1 MKMPV
6 TRETLER
13 ESKRM
18 PQLPRFLF
26 GLISVFIIM
35 LGNQTFADDGII
47 VKGLYEQPD
56 IVCKKVC
63 GEASKCKLHSFTGD
77 SNTIY
82 CSGKGTAW
90 VDNNGNDYE
99 TGKPVKF
106 NSKSEPAKPK
116 KDQEKKP
123 EPASKAALKKAEN
136 PEKKPEKEVV
146 AKQKTTDIKTINSPN
161 KVSRKR
167 GETEA
172 RAEAVKATG
181 LSEPFQCRSVNDDK
195 PNYLCAGSDTGTN
208 IKIVFAGWSE
218 EKSAPKQP
226 AKSANPDEYKYEDDN
241 SFKDFTTF
249 ELDALKRAGNRHSGF
264 MCEKTSS
271 TMVVCTNEKNRTKYI
286 VTFAKIYESKADFEA
301 AEKANSAENPKN
313 EPAGKEEP
321 QSDEN
326 NELIEQIKSEAQQ
339 ILDAYN
345 KRKEELEKQKSS
357 DK

>member
-1 MKMPV
+1 MP
-6 TRETLER
+6 R
-13 ESKRM
+13 
-18 PQLPRFLF
+18 LPRFLF
-26 GLISVFIIM
+26 GSITCIIA
-35 LGNQTFADDGII
+35 NNFAFADVMCHKDWTFGDIENQNQLI
-47 VKGLYEQPD
+47 QKVKDDPNSATNTYRYPSDANVNVGNNYFE
-56 IVCKKVC
+56 CKKGQSYNEC
-63 GEASKCKLHSFTGD
+63 SPAIYNYHADNEAMA
-77 SNTIY
+77 NY
-82 CSGKGTAW
+82 CDKKIT
-90 VDNNGNDYE
+90 
-99 TGKPVKF
+99 KQ
-106 NSKSEPAKPK
+106 KS
-116 KDQEKKP
+116 
-123 EPASKAALKKAEN
+123 EPASKAAPKKAET
-136 PEKKPEKEVV
+136 PQKKPEKEVV

-249 ELDALKRAGNRHSGF
+249 EQDALKRAGNRHSGF

-271 TMVVCTNEKNRTKYI
+271 TMVVCTNEKNRTKYM
-286 VTFAKIYESKADFEA
+286 VPFAKIYESKADFEA